1 MAGQPQENPWS
12 QQGQGYP
19 QGAPGYPPPYD
30 GQPAPYPPPF
40 EQQPYEP
47 SQGAPAGGYEAQ
59 TAIYEQQPEYGYP
72 GQPQPGQ
79 PMPGPGQHQSHGQA
93 QPHSQ
98 ERQDWEQWQAG
109 QQQAARQQAHG
120 QNRKQGQAAK
130 PSGGQQGFVSSLFD
144 FGFTSFVTP
153 KIIKALYA
161 VVAAWTI
168 LWAILLLFIGD
179 HQWGLTG
186 LLVMLVIVDPLLI
199 LLSLGLL
206 RVALEFF
213 MITFRMQE
221 DLKAIREQSGPLR
234 PDADTVVG
242 RVSGPDA

>member
-19 QGAPGYPPPYD
+19 QGAQGYPPPYD

-47 SQGAPAGGYEAQ
+47 PQAAPAGGYEAQ
-59 TAIYEQQPEYGYP
+59 TAIYEQPEYGYP
-72 GQPQPGQ
+72 GQPQRHPGQ
-79 PMPGPGQHQSHGQA
+79 PQPGQAQPGPGQQQSQ
-93 QPHSQ
+93 SQ
-98 ERQDWEQWQAG
+98 ERQEWEQWQAG
-109 QQQAARQQAHG
+109 QQQAARQQARG
-120 QNRKQGQAAK
+120 QNRNQGQAPK
-130 PSGGQQGFVSSLFD
+130 PSGGQPGFVSSLFD

-168 LWAILLLFIGD
+168 LWAIILLFIG
-179 HQWGLTG
+179 HTQWGLTG

-221 DLKAIREQSGPLR
+221 DLKAIREQSGAFR